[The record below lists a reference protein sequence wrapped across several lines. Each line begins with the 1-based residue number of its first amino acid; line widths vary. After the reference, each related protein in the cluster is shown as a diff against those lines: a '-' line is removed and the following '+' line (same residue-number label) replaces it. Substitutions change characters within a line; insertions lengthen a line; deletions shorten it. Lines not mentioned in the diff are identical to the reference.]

1 MTAFPNTPLPHQPI
15 IPVGNIQNGW
25 LGIRFYQQ
33 SVKFPLHLIKKKFLF
48 LTRDK
53 EIYIIHFFKKPEGSE
68 IKFETEV
75 AN

>member
-1 MTAFPNTPLPHQPI
+1 MTALPNTPLPHQPI
-15 IPVGNIQNGW
+15 IPVGNMQNGRME
-25 LGIRFYQQ
+25 IPYYQQ
-33 SVKFPLHLIKKKFLF
+33 SVKFPLHLIKKEFFF